1 MVCEEVWVEKE
12 VEKELP
18 PSPTRFVRAPSV
30 PLKPAGKA
38 STSKGIATFTMDDA
52 EDDEDGPKKGKGK
65 GKAAKEAKP
74 KADKKAAGMA
84 SMMSFFGKK

>member
-1 MVCEEVWVEKE
+1 MGGSSVAPASSA
-12 VEKELP
+12 LRLAP
-18 PSPTRFVRAPSV
+18 PVSAPSV